1 MFKREDI
8 VVPGHLSEEKIRIL
22 FVLGIIVQH
31 APCHFGL
38 EAPQNWD
45 SRDLFPQRDKHKSHD
60 FPALATAKPSMVL
73 SPINQSQHKSS
84 GSTLGSILKQMT
96 YLQTSFFNHRKKFQS
111 FKNNFSPLKSA
122 VANQFSKTTR
132 WTHLSLVYLL
142 FICI

>member
-73 SPINQSQHKSS
+73 SPINQSQHKWS